1 MYLVGLKVGPGV
13 YAEAAAAVGVVAG
26 DDGGREGVHKDL
38 SGVHSSDI
46 QPPPMQEKETPA
58 GPWQQCSAEFKEPI

>member
-46 QPPPMQEKETPA
+46 QDPTTANAGEGDTGRAVAAMQ
-58 GPWQQCSAEFKEPI
+58 C